1 MLHYIKGDDFMD
13 SSMSLKKLKLTAKL
27 EKLILE
33 GAPYE
38 KIIKQNKILDNYVQ
52 MQFKQMNKSKEK
64 KLVS

>member
-1 MLHYIKGDDFMD
+1 MD

>member
-1 MLHYIKGDDFMD
+1 MD

-38 KIIKQNKILDNYVQ
+38 KIIRQNKILDNYVQ
-52 MQFKQMNKSKEK
+52 MQFKQMNESKEK

>member
-1 MLHYIKGDDFMD
+1 MD
-13 SSMSLKKLKLTAKL
+13 SSISLKKLKLTAKL

-38 KIIKQNKILDNYVQ
+38 KIVRQSKLLDNYVKI
-52 MQFKQMNKSKEK
+52 QFKQMNESKEK